1 MINKKTILFA
11 LLVCIYSCGK
21 KEPSNI
27 TPEPTYEY
35 NSNSEQVSDPTIEQ
49 TEVTEIAD
57 NETITTAQKLA
68 TLDSDSP
75 ETIQFDDY
83 RVLEIQ
89 KHLYRLSKAFNETE
103 ESIGN
108 TTHSTSILL
117 KKEKGLNYTNLEL
130 LRVADKDLDEIKD
143 SGVKYAEFMA
153 LLAMMTEE

>member
-49 TEVTEIAD
+49 TEIAD

-117 KKEKGLNYTNLEL
+117 KKEKGLNYSNLEL
-130 LRVADKDLDEIKD
+130 LRVAEQDLDEIKD

>member
-83 RVLEIQ
+83 RVVFIKQ
-89 KHLYRLSKAFNETE
+89 ICISTQYRF
-103 ESIGN
+103 G
-108 TTHSTSILL
+108 
-117 KKEKGLNYTNLEL
+117 
-130 LRVADKDLDEIKD
+130 
-143 SGVKYAEFMA
+143 
-153 LLAMMTEE
+153 

>member
-1 MINKKTILFA
+1 MINKKIILFA

-35 NSNSEQVSDPTIEQ
+35 NQNSEQVSDPTIEQ

-75 ETIQFDDY
+75 EIIQFDDY

-89 KHLYRLSKAFNETE
+89 KHLYRLSKAFKEPE
-103 ESIGN
+103 ENIGN
-108 TTHSTSILL
+108 FTVNTTILL
-117 KKEKGLNYTNLEL
+117 KKEKGLKYSNLDL
-130 LRVADKDLDEIKD
+130 LRAADKDLQLIKD
-143 SGVKYAEFMA
+143 NGMTYAEFMA
-153 LLAMMTEE
+153 MLAVMTEE